1 MRGRPKGSKNKPK
14 VAPAA
19 DTAAAVATPP
29 KPAVSTDK
37 DFDQLQTVPP
47 KRSRYSSMEE
57 IQNLCGIDERQQT
70 VLNRNRFSNPCCS
83 FFRYRYGF

>member
-47 KRSRYSSMEE
+47 KRSRYGTL
-57 IQNLCGIDERQQT
+57 LCKK
-70 VLNRNRFSNPCCS
+70 
-83 FFRYRYGF
+83 